1 MKRFTLFALLVL
13 LTLLAAACAAP
24 VTQPAAEP
32 PVAEAPA
39 TEAPPAE
46 QPAAEVPAGPKAGGT
61 LTFAMKE
68 DVTSLDPLKAIQ
80 YGDIRLNILVA
91 QQLVAPDRSGNFV
104 GVLAESWETSPDG
117 KTWTF
122 KLRPNVKFHNGETMT
137 ADDVKWIFDRI
148 LDENVGAAMRS
159 TYAGIGLQSEVLDE
173 NTIQVTIESGMGPFP
188 SYLALLNRTAIIHRD
203 SYDAEGKVSKIIGTG
218 PFMMDEVRPGESYT
232 VVKFPDYWKEGEPL
246 LDSVVLKVITDPV
259 VRLNALRTGEVDM
272 AEELPMADVKAL
284 MDNPDPDFTVQV
296 YYINS
301 GERLVM
307 NHTRPPFDNLN
318 ARLALQSAFDRE
330 QYNEAIFF
338 GLGQV
343 HNQPFTP
350 DNVWRLDVPMV
361 EPDLTEAQEYFAAS
375 GLPQGTPVKFLLMAN
390 QKEKGEVIQAL
401 LSQVGFN
408 VEFDFVDSAAWNSK
422 GQALDYDLL
431 LGTMTGIF
439 DPDRPYGYLTAASG
453 GNWLVG
459 GYDSPQMNEL
469 LAAGKA
475 EVDVAKRQEIYEQVV
490 QLVQDDAATI
500 YVLGLPWVEAWRNT
514 VMDYQPGTSPALMMM
529 DASDGLNKAW
539 LNE

>member
-1 MKRFTLFALLVL
+1 MKHFTTLALLAVL
-13 LTLLAAACAAP
+13 IMLVGACAAP
-24 VTQPAAEP
+24 TAQPVAEP
-32 PVAEAPA
+32 PAADAPPA
-39 TEAPPAE
+39 VEAPPPAE
-46 QPAAEVPAGPKAGGT
+46 PAGPKAGGT
-61 LTFAMKE
+61 LSFAMKE

-91 QQLVAPDRSGNFV
+91 QQLIAPDRAGNFV
-104 GVLAESWETSPDG
+104 GVLAESWDTSADG
-117 KTWTF
+117 MTWTF
-122 KLRPNVKFHNGETMT
+122 KLRPNVKFHNGEVVT

-148 LDENVGAAMRS
+148 LDPDVGAAMRS
-159 TYAGIGLQSEVLDE
+159 TYAGIGLQSEVVDE
-173 NTIQVTIESGMGPFP
+173 STITFTIESGMGPFP

-203 SYDAEGKVSKIIGTG
+203 SYDAEGMVAKIIGTG

-232 VVKFPDYWKEGEPL
+232 VVKFPDYWKPGEPL
-246 LDSVVLKVITDPV
+246 LDRVVLRVITDPV

-272 AEELPMADVKAL
+272 AEELPMADVKRL
-284 MDNPDPDFTVQV
+284 VDNPDPNFTVQV

-307 NHTRPPFDNLN
+307 NHTRAPFDNLN

-361 EPDLTEAQEYFAAS
+361 MPDLTQAQEYFEAS
-375 GLPQGTPVKFLLMAN
+375 GLPQGTPVTFLLMAN
-390 QKEKGEVIQAL
+390 QRDKGEVIQAL
-401 LSQVGFN
+401 LGQVGFN
-408 VEFDFVDSAAWNSK
+408 VGFDIVDSAAWNSK

-459 GYDSPQMNEL
+459 GYDSPQMNDL
-469 LAAGKA
+469 LAQGKA
-475 EVDVAKRQEIYEQVV
+475 EVDVAQRQAIYTQVV

-500 YVLGLPWVEAWRNT
+500 YVLGLPWVEAWQNY
-514 VMDYQPGTSPALMMM
+514 VKDYQPGTSPALMMM
-529 DASDGLNKAW
+529 DASDGLNKTW
-539 LNE
+539 LDK